1 MIFID
6 SMTIER
12 ALSFKLFSLVQAN
25 YLIRE
30 NNLKISI
37 LSEVSRSIKII
48 KSSLMQKTRT
58 MKA

>member
-12 ALSFKLFSLVQAN
+12 ALSFKLFSRVQVN

-37 LSEVSRSIKII
+37 LSEVSGSIKI
-48 KSSLMQKTRT
+48 L
-58 MKA
+58 